1 MDFWGLPGFGMLR
14 GMHSVGFDLDMT
26 LADTRAGIAAV
37 YDELS
42 LRIGVPIDSAAVVAR
57 LGPPLELE
65 LANWLP
71 ADEIPGAAAIFRSL
85 YPSIAVPAT
94 TPLPGARE
102 AVEAVRRAGGRVVV
116 VTGKNAGD
124 AVRTVEFLGLEVDEV
139 AGSVFGAAKG
149 PALAAFGAAAYVGDH
164 VADIEAAR
172 AGGAVSVAVATGP
185 YRAGELREHGAD
197 VVLSDL
203 LEFAGWFDGWRS
215 AAAVG

>member
-1 MDFWGLPGFGMLR
+1 
-14 GMHSVGFDLDMT
+14 MHSVGFDLDMT

-71 ADEIPGAAAIFRSL
+71 AEEIPAAAAVFRSL

-94 TPLPGARE
+94 TLLPGARE
-102 AVEAVRRAGGRVVV
+102 AVEAVRRAGGRVIV
-116 VTGKNAGD
+116 VTGKSTGD
-124 AVRTVEFLGLEVDEV
+124 AERTVGFLGLEVDGI
-139 AGSVFGAAKG
+139 AGSLFGSAKG
-149 PALAAFGAAAYVGDH
+149 PALASFGAAAYVGDH

-185 YRAGELREHGAD
+185 YPAGELRAHGAE
-197 VVLSDL
+197 VVLEDL
-203 LEFAGWFDGWRS
+203 TEFAGWFDGWR
-215 AAAVG
+215 AARGTAEIA